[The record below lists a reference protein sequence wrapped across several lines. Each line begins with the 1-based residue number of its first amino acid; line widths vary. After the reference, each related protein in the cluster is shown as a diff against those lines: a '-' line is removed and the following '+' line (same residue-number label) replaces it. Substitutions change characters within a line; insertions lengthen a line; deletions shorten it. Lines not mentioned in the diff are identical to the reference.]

1 LAGLKE
7 NNMEPVLI
15 GAGLGAAGSALTG
28 KNPIQG
34 ALMGGVGGGLTG
46 GASNLMNTG
55 SLLGASPVGA
65 QVAQS
70 AMAANAPFA
79 GAVFNPTTGTYLAK
93 DSFLGAASPFPVFTG
108 GQGVA
113 ANAMDMAGTMIPEA
127 LAQNLTPN
135 NLIGVG
141 NLLANIDQRAPM
153 QSSSM
158 ASLRQGNAPQQYAFN
173 TGGLIRG

>member
-1 LAGLKE
+1 
-7 NNMEPVLI
+7 MEPVLI
-15 GAGLGAAGSALTG
+15 GAGLGAAGSAIQG
-28 KNPIQG
+28 KNPLQG
-34 ALMGGVGGGLTG
+34 ALMGGATGGVFG

-55 SLLGASPVGA
+55 ALLGASPVGA
-65 QVAQS
+65 EVARN

-113 ANAMDMAGTMIPEA
+113 ANAMGMAGNMIPEA
-127 LAQNLTPN
+127 LSNSLTSN
-135 NLIGVG
+135 NLVGVG
-141 NLLANIDQRAPM
+141 NLLANMDTRAPM
-153 QSSSM
+153 QPSPI
-158 ASLRQGNAPQQYAFN
+158 AAIRQGQAPQQYAFN